1 MFLEEREAG
10 IKEIK
15 INKKPWSL
23 WLTMRWL
30 WAEPLRISNWFSSST
45 MRRVFSAKSRQVNPA
60 RTAYSIGFHP
70 AFLDKEGNDDNIGAS
85 CIRLL
90 TRRIFARVDLCPKPN
105 VTDNP
110 LSKKSHVEDFNEPV
124 PALFQALTAEED
136 PLQRW
141 IPFTFPVDYDM
152 SLFHS
157 KDKDMTYHMREYP
170 KINIQHLYVE
180 VTNI

>member
-1 MFLEEREAG
+1 M
-10 IKEIK
+10 
-15 INKKPWSL
+15 
-23 WLTMRWL
+23 
-30 WAEPLRISNWFSSST
+30 ISV
-45 MRRVFSAKSRQVNPA
+45 R
-60 RTAYSIGFHP
+60 
-70 AFLDKEGNDDNIGAS
+70 AS

-90 TRRIFARVDLCPKPN
+90 NARVFARADLCPKPN

-152 SLFHS
+152 TLFHS
-157 KDKDMTYHMREYP
+157 KEKDMTYHMREYP
-170 KINIQHLYVE
+170 SVRYVRLPRVE
-180 VTNI
+180 VGEPKVVTIVLFTGSAIM